1 MVFLTVETLVTVLL
15 VNSKLE
21 RKLYRGSNPCD
32 VRNARLS
39 SCLVEKTTLCQTH
52 CDKITI
58 RDPYEANFLIEN
70 LLVRLASAYA
80 LAGRNNTQV
89 FNKTNHFTRCQSTPF
104 DKNLIT

>member
-52 CDKITI
+52 CDNSQFETLTKRI
-58 RDPYEANFLIEN
+58 R
-70 LLVRLASAYA
+70 LL
-80 LAGRNNTQV
+80 
-89 FNKTNHFTRCQSTPF
+89 KTC
-104 DKNLIT
+104 